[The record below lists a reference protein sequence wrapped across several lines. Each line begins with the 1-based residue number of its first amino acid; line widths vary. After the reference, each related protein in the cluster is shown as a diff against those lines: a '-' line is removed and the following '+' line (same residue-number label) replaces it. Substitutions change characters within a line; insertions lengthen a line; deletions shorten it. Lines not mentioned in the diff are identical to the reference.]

1 MAIEGAILLATAF
14 GFIVAIL
21 ISNAKLGCA
30 SLLIV
35 PVAMIFQISRWQDQ
49 NPEAIRSTS
58 GLDFLFVP
66 FWPII
71 AALCGFA
78 VGLILRKQNDES

>member
-1 MAIEGAILLATAF
+1 MAIEGAILLAAAF

-30 SLLIV
+30 SLALV
-35 PVAMIFQISRWQDQ
+35 PIAMIFLLTRWQDQ
-49 NPEAIRSTS
+49 NPDAIRSTS

-71 AALCGFA
+71 GALCGFT
-78 VGLILRKQNDES
+78 VGLILREQNDER